1 MKEGLESEGG
11 LMGKK
16 KEAWSLISLGQS
28 QKSSR
33 VKRKHNFLIILFG
46 CHKLIDI

>member
-16 KEAWSLISLGQS
+16 KGSLVINLFRSVP
-28 QKSSR
+28 K
-33 VKRKHNFLIILFG
+33 ILKG
-46 CHKLIDI
+46 EKKT